1 MTNLIILPILIPLL
15 TGAILIFLKNRIM
28 AQRVVATLSAITT
41 LIVSFLMVHK
51 VRNDGIQSLNISS
64 WDAPFGITLVS
75 DMFSAIL
82 VFTTSIVALVCLV
95 YSFKSIGVEREKYYY
110 YPVLNFLIVGI
121 NGAFTTGD
129 IFNLFVFFEV
139 MLMSSYVLLVLG
151 GTKIQLRESIKYLLV
166 NIISSALFVIA
177 VAYLYSVVGTLN
189 MAHISARISE
199 ASTNGMPGILTVIA
213 VLFLIVFGLKG
224 AIFPLYFWMP
234 GSYYAPPAPVLALFG
249 ALLTKVGVYSIT
261 RTYTLFFYHDRD
273 FAFQLLSILAI
284 LSVLVGV
291 IGAIAYWDV
300 KKIIIYNIIVA
311 VGVILYGVSVMNHTA
326 LTGSVYYLIHDML
339 IKAALF
345 LLVGVIM
352 AITGT
357 SNLKNI
363 SGLITRYPGLGWTFF
378 IAALALAGIPP
389 LSGFVGKLL
398 IVQGGLEVESYIGA
412 VLVLMSSLLVLF
424 SIMKIFIN
432 GFWGE
437 DRTYEGEEKAPVKWL
452 LISPVI
458 LVVISALYGIGSESF
473 LPYISQAAETL
484 LDPSIYIEAVLK
496 E

>member
-15 TGAILIFLKNRIM
+15 TGAVLIFLNKNIK
-28 AQRVVATLSAITT
+28 AQRVASAFSSIAI
-41 LIVSFLMVHK
+41 LISSFFIIQK
-51 VRNDGIQSLNISS
+51 VRGDGIQTINVSS

-75 DMFSAIL
+75 DMFSALL
-82 VFTTSIVALVCLV
+82 VFTTSIIAFVCLI
-95 YSFKSIGVEREKYYY
+95 YSFKSIGEDREKYYY
-110 YPVLNFLIVGI
+110 YPVFNFLLVGV

-166 NIISSALFVIA
+166 NVISSALFVIA

-199 ASTNGMPGILTVIA
+199 ISTNGLPGILIVIA
-213 VLFLIVFGLKG
+213 VMFLIVFGLKG
-224 AIFPLYFWMP
+224 AIFPLYFWLP
-234 GSYYAPPAPVLALFG
+234 GSYYAPPIAVLALFG

-261 RTYTLFFYHDRD
+261 RTYTLFFYHDTG
-273 FAFQLLSILAI
+273 FTFQLLSILAL
-284 LSVLVGV
+284 LSIVVGV

-311 VGVILYGVSVMNHTA
+311 VGVILYGVSVMNSA
-326 LTGSVYYLIHDML
+326 SMEGAVYYLIHDMI

-345 LLVGVIM
+345 LLVGIM
-352 AITGT
+352 IAITGT

-363 SGLITRYPGLGWTFF
+363 SGLISRYPGLSWTFF
-378 IAALALAGIPP
+378 LAALALAGIPP

-398 IVQGGLEVESYIGA
+398 IVQGGFKGESYFGA
-412 VLVLMSSLLVLF
+412 ALVLMSSLLVLF
-424 SIMKIFIN
+424 SVMKIFIN
-432 GFWGE
+432 GCWGK
-437 DRTYEGEEKAPVKWL
+437 DRTYEGEKNAPVKWL

-458 LVVISALYGIGSESF
+458 LVAVSALYGVGSESF
-473 LPYISQAAETL
+473 LPYISQAADTL
-484 LDPSIYIEAVLK
+484 LKPDIYIEAVLK